1 MVMYMELIRTWI
13 MQVAG
18 IIALGAACDM
28 IMPEGE
34 IKKYVKMVV
43 GFVLVFTI
51 IKPAVNIVPEAFAIA
66 IPQGTRA
73 QAVELKNNFD
83 ERQQETI
90 LRIYKDKIEDSIENE
105 VYSGFGVEA
114 TAKIEVEED
123 DEMTF
128 GNITKLK
135 LRIGKNTNIAEEKLN
150 KTLMEK
156 FEIKEQDIDI
166 ERK

>member
-1 MVMYMELIRTWI
+1 MELIRTWI
-13 MQVAG
+13 MQVSG
-18 IIALGAACDM
+18 IIVLGVACDM

-43 GFVLVFTI
+43 GFVLVFTVV
-51 IKPAVNIVPEAFAIA
+51 KPAVNIVPEVFAVA
-66 IPQGTRA
+66 IPQETRA

-83 ERQQETI
+83 GKQQETI
-90 LRIYKDKIEDSIENE
+90 FRIYRDKLEESIENE
-105 VYSGFGVEA
+105 VYSEFGLKA
-114 TAKIEVEED
+114 TAKIEVEEV

-128 GNITKLK
+128 GNITQLN
-135 LRIGKNTNIAEEKLN
+135 LRIDKETQISAEKLN
-150 KTLMEK
+150 KILMEK